1 MILHT
6 RRDPQPKTGIDCSN
20 PRRRQF
26 VEVQPFAVDPD
37 TGEILNPTGQLVLK
51 EVAPINQD
59 EVIQSYFETSDFKTV
74 LNRIRKGS
82 GEEIPTYDG
91 TGSFLDLSNMPKNI
105 RELDRYL
112 KEKKSKTVSSVPA
125 SDLAV
130 SASDKELDEKIKT
143 YLDMKFAAA
152 AAPAPAPAS
161 APASAEEKKE
171 EIK

>member
-1 MILHT
+1 MTLHT

-91 TGSFLDLSNMPKNI
+91 TGSFIDLSNMPKNI

-112 KEKKSKTVSSVPA
+112 KEKKNQTVSPAPDSVPV
-125 SDLAV
+125 DV

-152 AAPAPAPAS
+152 AAPAPAPA
-161 APASAEEKKE
+161 PVEEKKE
-171 EIK
+171 ETK

>member
-1 MILHT
+1 MKLMT
-6 RRDPQPKTGIDCSN
+6 LRDEQPKTGIDCSN
-20 PRRRQF
+20 PRRQQF

-82 GEEIPTYDG
+82 GEEIPTADG
-91 TGSFLDLSNMPKNI
+91 TGSFIDLTNMPKNI

-112 KEKKSKTVSSVPA
+112 KEKQNKAIAPA
-125 SDLAV
+125 PAGA
-130 SASDKELDEKIKT
+130 SAPAAAPADKELDEKIKT
-143 YLDMKFAAA
+143 YLDRKFAAA
-152 AAPAPAPAS
+152 AAPAPA
-161 APASAEEKKE
+161 EEKKE
-171 EIK
+171 ENK

>member
-1 MILHT
+1 MKLVS
-6 RRDPQPKTGIDCSN
+6 RRTPTKKTGIDCSN
-20 PRRRQF
+20 PWRKQF

-91 TGSFLDLSNMPKNI
+91 TGSFIDLTNMPKNI
-105 RELDRYL
+105 MELDRYL
-112 KEKKSKTVSSVPA
+112 KEKKNQTVSSVPDSVPA
-125 SDLAV
+125 DV

-152 AAPAPAPAS
+152 AAPAPAPA
-161 APASAEEKKE
+161 PVEEKKE
-171 EIK
+171 DIK

>member
-1 MILHT
+1 MTLHT

-20 PRRRQF
+20 PWRRQF

-91 TGSFLDLSNMPKNI
+91 TGSFIDLTNMPKNI

-112 KEKKSKTVSSVPA
+112 KEKKNQTVSSVSESAPA
-125 SDLAV
+125 DV

-143 YLDMKFAAA
+143 YLDRKFAAA
-152 AAPAPAPAS
+152 AAPAPAPAV
-161 APASAEEKKE
+161 EEKKE
-171 EIK
+171 ESK

>member
-1 MILHT
+1 MTLHT

-91 TGSFLDLSNMPKNI
+91 TGSFIDLTNMPKNI

-112 KEKKSKTVSSVPA
+112 KEKKNKTVSPVVDSASPA
-125 SDLAV
+125 PS
-130 SASDKELDEKIKT
+130 SSDKELDEKIKT

-152 AAPAPAPAS
+152 AAPAPAPA
-161 APASAEEKKE
+161 PVEDKKE
-171 EIK
+171 ETK

>member
-1 MILHT
+1 MTLHT

-59 EVIQSYFETSDFKTV
+59 EVIQSYFETSDFKTI

-91 TGSFLDLSNMPKNI
+91 TGSFIDLTNMPKNI

-112 KEKKSKTVSSVPA
+112 KEKKNQTVSPVPDSA
-125 SDLAV
+125 PVDA

-152 AAPAPAPAS
+152 AAPAPAPV
-161 APASAEEKKE
+161 EEKKE
-171 EIK
+171 ETK

>member
-1 MILHT
+1 MTLHT

-91 TGSFLDLSNMPKNI
+91 TGSFIDLTNRPKNI

-112 KEKKSKTVSSVPA
+112 KEKKNKIVSPVPDSSSV
-125 SDLAV
+125 DV

-152 AAPAPAPAS
+152 AAPASAPAPA
-161 APASAEEKKE
+161 AEETKE
-171 EIK
+171 DTK

>member
-1 MILHT
+1 MTLHT

-91 TGSFLDLSNMPKNI
+91 TGSFIDLTNMPKNI

-112 KEKKSKTVSSVPA
+112 KEKKNATVSPA
-125 SDLAV
+125 PDSAPVDV

-143 YLDMKFAAA
+143 YLDRKFAAA
-152 AAPAPAPAS
+152 AAPAPAPV
-161 APASAEEKKE
+161 EEKKE
-171 EIK
+171 ETK

>member
-1 MILHT
+1 MTLHT

-20 PRRRQF
+20 PWRKQF

-37 TGEILNPTGQLVLK
+37 TGEILNPSGQLVLK

-59 EVIQSYFETSDFKTV
+59 EVIQSYFETSDFKTI

-91 TGSFLDLSNMPKNI
+91 TGSFIDLSNMPKNI

-112 KEKKSKTVSSVPA
+112 KEKKNQTVSSAPDSVSA
-125 SDLAV
+125 DV

-152 AAPAPAPAS
+152 AAPAPAPAVD
-161 APASAEEKKE
+161 EKKE

>member
-1 MILHT
+1 MNLHT

-59 EVIQSYFETSDFKTV
+59 EVIQSYFETSDFKTI

-91 TGSFLDLSNMPKNI
+91 TGSFIDLSNMPKNI
-105 RELDRYL
+105 MELDRYL
-112 KEKKSKTVSSVPA
+112 KEKKNKTVSPVPA
-125 SDLAV
+125 SDSVPADV
-130 SASDKELDEKIKT
+130 SSSDKELDEKIKT
-143 YLDMKFAAA
+143 YLDRKFAAA
-152 AAPAPAPAS
+152 AAPASTLAS
-161 APASAEEKKE
+161 VVEENKE
-171 EIK
+171 ENK

>member
-1 MILHT
+1 MTLHT
-6 RRDPQPKTGIDCSN
+6 MRDPQPKTGIDCSN

-91 TGSFLDLSNMPKNI
+91 TGSFIDLTNMPKNI
-105 RELDRYL
+105 MELDRYL
-112 KEKKSKTVSSVPA
+112 KEKKNQTVSPA
-125 SDLAV
+125 VD
-130 SASDKELDEKIKT
+130 SASVETAPADQELDEKIKT

-161 APASAEEKKE
+161 ADEKKE

>member
-6 RRDPQPKTGIDCSN
+6 MRDPQPKTGIDCSN

-59 EVIQSYFETSDFKTV
+59 EVIQSYFETSDFKTI

-91 TGSFLDLSNMPKNI
+91 TGSFIDLTNMPKNI
-105 RELDRYL
+105 MELDRYL
-112 KEKKSKTVSSVPA
+112 KEKKNQTVSPAVDSVSSAPA
-125 SDLAV
+125 PADQ
-130 SASDKELDEKIKT
+130 ELDEKIKT

-161 APASAEEKKE
+161 ADEKKE
-171 EIK
+171 ETK

>member
-1 MILHT
+1 MTLHT

-59 EVIQSYFETSDFKTV
+59 EVIQSYFETSDFKTI

-91 TGSFLDLSNMPKNI
+91 TGSFIDLTNMPKNI

-112 KEKKSKTVSSVPA
+112 KEKKNQTVSPAPDSVQA
-125 SDLAV
+125 DV

-152 AAPAPAPAS
+152 AAPATAPAPVV
-161 APASAEEKKE
+161 EEKKE

>member
-1 MILHT
+1 MTLHT

-91 TGSFLDLSNMPKNI
+91 TGSFIDLTNMPKNI
-105 RELDRYL
+105 MELDRYL
-112 KEKKSKTVSSVPA
+112 KEKKNQIVSPAPDSVPA
-125 SDLAV
+125 DV
-130 SASDKELDEKIKT
+130 SAPDKELDEKIKT

-161 APASAEEKKE
+161 VEENKE
-171 EIK
+171 ETK

>member
-1 MILHT
+1 MNLHT

-59 EVIQSYFETSDFKTV
+59 EVIQSYFETSDFKTI

-91 TGSFLDLSNMPKNI
+91 TGSFIDLANMPKNI
-105 RELDRYL
+105 MELDRYL
-112 KEKKSKTVSSVPA
+112 KEKKNQTVSPA
-125 SDLAV
+125 PESAPATV

-143 YLDMKFAAA
+143 YLDRKFAAA
-152 AAPAPAPAS
+152 AAPAPAPA
-161 APASAEEKKE
+161 AEEEKE

>member
-1 MILHT
+1 MKLMT
-6 RRDPQPKTGIDCSN
+6 LRDPQPKTGIDCSN
-20 PRRRQF
+20 PRRKQF

-91 TGSFLDLSNMPKNI
+91 TGSFIDLTNIPKNI

-112 KEKKSKTVSSVPA
+112 KEKKNKTVNPSSVDTA
-125 SDLAV
+125 SVTAPTV
-130 SASDKELDEKIKT
+130 SDDELDKKIKT
-143 YLDMKFAAA
+143 YLDRKFGAG
-152 AAPAPAPAS
+152 APAAS
-161 APASAEEKKE
+161 VEEKKE
-171 EIK
+171 DVK

>member
-1 MILHT
+1 MTLHT

-59 EVIQSYFETSDFKTV
+59 EVIQSYFETSDFKTI

-91 TGSFLDLSNMPKNI
+91 TGSFLDLTNRPKNI
-105 RELDRYL
+105 MELDRYL
-112 KEKKSKTVSSVPA
+112 KEKKNATVSPSSDSASV
-125 SDLAV
+125 DV

-143 YLDMKFAAA
+143 YLDRKFAAA
-152 AAPAPAPAS
+152 AAPAPAPV
-161 APASAEEKKE
+161 AEENKE
-171 EIK
+171 ETK